1 MGAVLGTDVVIPC
14 DFVVSSLSNT
24 KACWT
29 FRSELGDDR
38 ELNCTTGPTYNLP
51 ISSVTSANAG
61 NYFCKVTADTSNL
74 PNSARAREVG
84 PLITLVVVGES

>member
-14 DFVVSSLSNT
+14 DFVVSSLGNT

-61 NYFCKVTADTSNL
+61 DYFCKVTADNL
-74 PNSARAREVG
+74 PDSARAGEAG
-84 PLITLVVVGES
+84 PVITLVVVGES